1 MFVQKIF
8 FTTKK
13 EAEVQKLLDDFD
25 GINAP
30 GNPSIWFLKDR
41 DKPDGFVIS
50 AAFDSYD
57 EAMLSNE
64 RPQTQRFATKFRALC
79 LDEPIYVNLDV
90 ISMV

>member
-13 EAEVQKLLDDFD
+13 EADVQKLLDEFD

-30 GNPSIWFLKDR
+30 GNPSIWFLRDH
-41 DKPDGFVIS
+41 DKPNAFVIS

-57 EAMLSNE
+57 EAMLCNE
-64 RPQTQRFATKFRALC
+64 RPKTQRFAEKFRTLC
-79 LDEPIYVNLDV
+79 IDEPVYVNLDV